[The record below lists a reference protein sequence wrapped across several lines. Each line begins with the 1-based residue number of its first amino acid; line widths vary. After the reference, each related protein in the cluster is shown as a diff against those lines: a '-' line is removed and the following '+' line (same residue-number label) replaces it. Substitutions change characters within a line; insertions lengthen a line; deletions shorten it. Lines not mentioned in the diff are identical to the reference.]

1 MLYRFATFE
10 LDTSKAE
17 LRENGAPRPVEP
29 QVFALLTLLVENRE
43 RLVSRDEILDKI
55 WDGRI
60 VSDAALASRI
70 KSARQALGDD
80 GQSQR
85 FIRTIHGQ
93 GFRFV
98 AEVKVARAIQLIDPP
113 PLELHTAHQAAESTR
128 PSIAAALPSAPSRAP
143 RRPPA
148 APPPPPPPTSPT
160 NSPGSTARRK
170 GASPRNRRAR
180 SATRWCALPS

>member
-1 MLYRFATFE
+1 MLYRFEGFE
-10 LDTSKAE
+10 LDPAKAE

-70 KSARQALGDD
+70 RSARQALGDD

-98 AEVKVARAIQLIDPP
+98 AEVKVARAIQLTDPP
-113 PLELHTAHQAAESTR
+113 PLELHTGQQDAQSAR
-128 PSIAAALPSAPSRAP
+128 PSIAVLRMFTCHLSHNGPLIP
-143 RRPPA
+143 
-148 APPPPPPPTSPT
+148 
-160 NSPGSTARRK
+160 
-170 GASPRNRRAR
+170 
-180 SATRWCALPS
+180 